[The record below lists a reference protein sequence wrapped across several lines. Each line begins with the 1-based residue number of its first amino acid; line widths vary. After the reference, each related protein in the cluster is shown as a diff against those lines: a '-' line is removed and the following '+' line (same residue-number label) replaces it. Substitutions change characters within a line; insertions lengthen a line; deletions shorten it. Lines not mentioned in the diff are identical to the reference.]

1 MSSAEFAFAPAL
13 EQAAAVKRG
22 EVKPEELVEMYLERI
37 EELNPRLNA
46 FRLVTADLARE
57 QARQAYAAHEGPL
70 AGVPTSVKDL
80 VGLKGEPFT
89 YGSKAFEDNVAP
101 VDYFM
106 VARLKEE
113 GCPILGKTAT
123 PEFGSRPTTEHGL
136 HGTAHNPWNPEH
148 NSGGSSGGA
157 GVAVAAGLCAF
168 AHATDGG
175 GSVRI
180 PAAWC
185 GCVGL
190 KPSRGRISLGPLLA
204 EGWAGLSTSGVIART
219 VADAGAGLDAMAGHL
234 PGDPYW
240 ADIEGSYR
248 EAAQPPAKPL
258 RIAFTTS
265 GTEVDPEIVRTVEQ
279 TAKLL
284 ESLGHEVTEGG
295 PDTSGLGEAFLV
307 LFETALTSYQIKD
320 RSVLD
325 PVNQAGLAAADR
337 LTAADYLAAVTFIRS
352 RARQIVAFWDGVDVL
367 VTPTLPE
374 TAPRNGAITAD
385 DQARHGEWVSH
396 AITFTRPYNATGQP
410 AISLPLA
417 MHSNGLPIGVQL
429 VGAPRGEMTI
439 LSVAAQLEEARPWH
453 DRRPPLEAPVAH
465 S

>member
-1 MSSAEFAFAPAL
+1 MSSAADFAFAPAL

-22 EVKPEELVEMYLERI
+22 ELSSAELVEVYLERI

-46 FRLVTADLARE
+46 YRLVTQDLARQ
-57 QARQAYAAHEGPL
+57 QARQPGEEPL

-80 VGLKGEPFT
+80 VGLKDHAFT
-89 YGSKAFEDNVAP
+89 YGSRAFEDNVGQ

-113 GCPILGKTAT
+113 GCPILGKTTT

-136 HGTAHNPWNPEH
+136 HGTARNPWNPEH

-180 PAAWC
+180 PASWC

-190 KPSRGRISLGPLLA
+190 KPSRGRISVGPLLS

-219 VADAGAGLDAMAGHL
+219 VADAAAGLDAMAGHL

-240 ADIEGSYR
+240 ADVEGSYR
-248 EAAQPPAKPL
+248 EAARPSSKPL
-258 RIAFTTS
+258 RVAFTS
-265 GTEVDPEIVRTVEQ
+265 AGTDVDPAIVRTIAE
-279 TAKLL
+279 TARLL
-284 ESLGHEVTEGG
+284 ESLGHQVSEGG
-295 PDTSGLGEAFLV
+295 PDTSGLDDACTV
-307 LFETALTSYQIKD
+307 LFETALTTYGIRD
-320 RSVLD
+320 RSILD
-325 PVNQAGLAAADR
+325 PINQAGLEAADR
-337 LTAADYLAAVTFIRS
+337 LTAADYLAAVNHVRS
-352 RARQIVAFWDGVDVL
+352 RARQIVAFWEGVDVL
-367 VTPTLPE
+367 VTPTMPE
-374 TAPRNGAITAD
+374 TAPRNGAIPPEDGRRT
-385 DQARHGEWVSH
+385 GEWIAH
-396 AITFTRPYNATGQP
+396 AITFTRPYNVTGQP

-429 VGAPRGEMTI
+429 VGPPRGERAI
-439 LSVAAQLEEARPWH
+439 LGLAAQLEEARPWH
-453 DRRPPLEAPVAH
+453 DRRPPLEMLHARA
-465 S
+465 